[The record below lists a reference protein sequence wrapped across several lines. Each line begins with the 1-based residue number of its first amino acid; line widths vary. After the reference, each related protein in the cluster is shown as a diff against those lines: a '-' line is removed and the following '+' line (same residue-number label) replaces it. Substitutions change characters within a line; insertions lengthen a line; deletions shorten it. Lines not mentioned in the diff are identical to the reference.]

1 MWEIIEQNKKKSSLI
16 FFLMNVVFVLT
27 GIFYGLFI
35 TSALVLFYLYIFE
48 GKAQISLSG
57 LLGLYIASSIIS
69 FVAILFLAKQ
79 KTKNEGEAILEEL
92 GAISVPKDKYLH
104 NIVEE
109 MAIASGLK
117 GKPAIYILDSDEANA
132 FAMGYSQNKAKIVVT
147 SKLITMLDRNELQG
161 VIAHEM
167 AHIKNFDCRLM
178 TRAYIMLYFIFLL
191 SGRFFSTQTSG
202 RGGNYYHSRRISS
215 SSGGGKGGGA
225 VALIALA
232 VLIISAIYVYI
243 IAPIF
248 IACLCSML
256 SKKREFLAD
265 GCAVQYTRYPSGL
278 MGALEKLSKAQRGV
292 SLNQSEEKD
301 ISKMSLLN
309 TLFIVPKFGGQ
320 VQTHPPTADRIKILS
335 KMAGSGLG
343 DYNDA
348 YKQSFKKDIIKSKME
363 LKNQDIIQ
371 NITGAVVAASAIEAQ
386 NVEMSKLEKHRA
398 VGEFFEE
405 KAGFIQINCQCDTKL
420 KIPNEYLGQKVL
432 CPHCNKEHTALRSEE
447 NEMSKVQ

>member
-1 MWEIIEQNKKKSSLI
+1 MWEIIEQNKKKSSQI

-27 GIFYGLFI
+27 SIFYGLFV

-48 GKAQISLSG
+48 SETQLSPSG
-57 LLGLYIASSIIS
+57 LLGLYIISSIIS
-69 FVAILFLAKQ
+69 LCVILFLAKK
-79 KTKNEGEAILEEL
+79 KTANEGEVILKEL
-92 GAISVPKDKYLH
+92 GAIQLPEDKYLH

-117 GKPAIYILDSDEANA
+117 GKPLIYILDSDEANA
-132 FAMGYSQNKAKIVVT
+132 FAVGYSQNKAKIVVT

-178 TRAYIMLYFIFLL
+178 TRAYVMLYFIFLL
-191 SGRFFSTQTSG
+191 SGRFFGTQKTG
-202 RGGNYYHSRRISS
+202 RSHIRYHSRRVPSG
-215 SSGGGKGGGA
+215 GGGKGGGA
-225 VALIALA
+225 VVLIALA
-232 VLIISAIYVYI
+232 VLLISSIYIYI

-278 MGALEKLSKAQRGV
+278 MGALEKLNKAQYENTPT
-292 SLNQSEEKD
+292 SPSQEK
-301 ISKMSLLN
+301 SVNKMSLLN
-309 TLFIVPKFGGQ
+309 ALFIIPKLDGQ
-320 VQTHPPTADRIKILS
+320 VQTHPPTEDRIKILS
-335 KMAGSGLG
+335 RMAGSGLG
-343 DYNDA
+343 DYNSA
-348 YKQSFKKDIIKSKME
+348 YKESFGKDIIKSKME

-371 NITGAVVAASAIEAQ
+371 NITGAVVAASVLGAQ
-386 NVEMSKLEKHRA
+386 NVEMSKLEKHRV

-405 KAGFIQINCQCDTKL
+405 KSGFIQINCDCETKL
-420 KIPNEYLGQKVL
+420 KIPNEYSGQKVV
-432 CPHCNKEHTALRSEE
+432 CPHCNKEYTALRSEE